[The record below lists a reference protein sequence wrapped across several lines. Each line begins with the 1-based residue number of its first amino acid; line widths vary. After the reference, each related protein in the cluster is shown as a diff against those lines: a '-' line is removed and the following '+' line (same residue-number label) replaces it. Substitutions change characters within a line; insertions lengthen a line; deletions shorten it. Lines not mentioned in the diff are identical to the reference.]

1 MHETSHTDL
10 GSAKFL
16 ETEMK
21 KLVENRVATM
31 AGKAGKAGKSLSQRS
46 LAIKSGFFLTQIS
59 LNIPFIAH
67 MGNNFCFYLPL
78 ICFHDYYKDF

>member
-31 AGKAGKAGKSLSQRS
+31 AGKAGKAGKSLS
-46 LAIKSGFFLTQIS
+46 
-59 LNIPFIAH
+59 
-67 MGNNFCFYLPL
+67 
-78 ICFHDYYKDF
+78 